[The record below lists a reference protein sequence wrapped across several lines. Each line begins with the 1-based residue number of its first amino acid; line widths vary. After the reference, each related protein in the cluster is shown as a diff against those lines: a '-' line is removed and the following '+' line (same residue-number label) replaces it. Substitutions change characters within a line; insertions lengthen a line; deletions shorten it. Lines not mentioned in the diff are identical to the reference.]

1 MPLETLKQNI
11 STPKIPKIIKP
22 GKGDNIIVPFKLPI
36 ILEKEKNRAMAM
48 SSEIISG
55 THVSGYYN
63 NGEPKT
69 DIERD
74 PGND

>member
-1 MPLETLKQNI
+1 MSEILKPTPLILQI
-11 STPKIPKIIKP
+11 SRKI
-22 GKGDNIIVPFKLPI
+22 GKNKIVPFKLPI